1 MRKHLF
7 SVLGAIALTLAHGLM
22 PAMAQDS
29 GGDSGGDSDIS
40 SLPWQVGPAKGVIA
54 DKAVIDVP
62 KGYAFL
68 GAEGTRKLN
77 EMMHNP
83 SGEGDEYTLA
93 PKDLS
98 WFSFFSFDD
107 VGYVKD
113 DEKLEPDDIL
123 ASIKEGT
130 EESNVE
136 RRQRGWE
143 TMHIEGWSFK
153 PQYDKNLQLL
163 EWAILAEVQ
172 PSRNK
177 VVNYNTRLLGRHGV
191 MEVVLVANPEGL
203 DAAIA
208 DFKGLVPGYSFN
220 AGEKYAE
227 FRAGDHVAEYGLA
240 ALITGGA
247 AAVASKKGFFA
258 AIALFL
264 AKAWKLVLL
273 AVAGGWAAFRKFLGK
288 KDGASE

>member
-7 SVLGAIALTLAHGLM
+7 SVLAAIALTLAAGFM
-22 PAMAQDS
+22 PAIAQES
-29 GGDSGGDSDIS
+29 GGDSEIS
-40 SLPWQVGPAKGVIA
+40 NLPWQIGPSKGVIA
-54 DKAVIDVP
+54 GKAAIDVP
-62 KGYAFL
+62 EGYAFL
-68 GAEGTRKLN
+68 GAEGTRQLN
-77 EMMHNP
+77 DILQNP
-83 SGEGDEYTLA
+83 PTGSDEYTLA

-98 WFSFFSFDD
+98 WFSFFSYDE

-113 DEKLEPDDIL
+113 DETLDPDEIL
-123 ASIKEGT
+123 GSIKEGT
-130 EESNVE
+130 EASNVE
-136 RRQRGWE
+136 RRERGWE
-143 TMHIEGWSFK
+143 TMRIEGWSFK
-153 PQYDKNLQLL
+153 PQYDKELQLL
-163 EWAILAEVQ
+163 EWAILAEAEQ
-172 PSRNK
+172 SKQK

-191 MEVVLVANPEGL
+191 MEVVLVADPEGL

-208 DFKGLVPGYSFN
+208 DFKGLVPGYSFD

-227 FRAGDHVAEYGLA
+227 FKAGDHVAEYGLA

-258 AIALFL
+258 AIAVFL

-273 AVAGGWAAFRKFLGK
+273 GVAGGWAAFRKFLGK

>member
-7 SVLGAIALTLAHGLM
+7 SVLAAIALTLAAGLM
-22 PAMAQDS
+22 PAIAQEAD
-29 GGDSGGDSDIS
+29 GDSAIS
-40 SLPWQVGPAKGVIA
+40 NLPWQIGPSKGVIGG
-54 DKAVIDVP
+54 KAAINVP

-68 GAEGTRKLN
+68 GAEGTRRLN
-77 EMMHNP
+77 DILQNP
-83 SGEGDEYTLA
+83 PTGSDEYTLA

-98 WFSFFSFDD
+98 WFSFFSYDE

-113 DEKLEPDDIL
+113 DETLDPDDIL
-123 ASIKEGT
+123 GSIKEGT
-130 EESNVE
+130 EASNVE
-136 RRQRGWE
+136 RRERGWE
-143 TMHIEGWSFK
+143 TMRIEGWSFK

-163 EWAILAEVQ
+163 EWAILAEAEQ
-172 PSRNK
+172 SKQK

-191 MEVVLVANPEGL
+191 MEVVLVADPEGL

-227 FRAGDHVAEYGLA
+227 FQAGDHVAEYGLA

-258 AIALFL
+258 AIAVFL

-273 AVAGGWAAFRKFLGK
+273 AVAGGWAGLRKFFGK
-288 KDGASE
+288 KDGAAE